1 MTTEKVPLASDRS
14 RVAPQ
19 LLLRA
24 FEHRHE
30 LVHLL
35 YSADDEADALHR
47 IGRLLEID
55 EATAASIVEHPLRD
69 LLPENRAGLG
79 EPR

>member
-1 MTTEKVPLASDRS
+1 MTTEKDTLASETTE
-14 RVAPQ
+14 VAPQ